1 LGDDDDDDKTN
12 QSMTVP
18 QTIIEAV
25 KTSKRQTHIE
35 LNPSNLNANITLP
48 QGSTSAPWPV

>member
-1 LGDDDDDDKTN
+1 LGDDDDDKTN